1 MRRLCPQA
9 AWGVFGIHLKI
20 RFWNCPLCKQFHD
33 MFGKF
38 RLLDNYLMVGRY
50 VLSTIIYFLH
60 LFLKIK
66 NQNFTPITLYNSK
79 HNLVTSLTK
88 FQIWSHFRF
97 SHLFLSCPYG
107 FTKKWLG
114 KYGGKQSNLWS
125 SQSSSWKPQNSQK
138 RTKKG
143 IGSYQSPFKK
153 KLKEIPTRWVID
165 TQENCDNWVLKMKL
179 AD

>member
-1 MRRLCPQA
+1 
-9 AWGVFGIHLKI
+9 
-20 RFWNCPLCKQFHD
+20 

-107 FTKKWLG
+107 FTKKWVG

-138 RTKKG
+138 RTKKRHWL
-143 IGSYQSPFKK
+143 ISITVQEKVKRNSYTMSYWYAR
-153 KLKEIPTRWVID
+153 KLWHLSF
-165 TQENCDNWVLKMKL
+165 ENEVGWLV
-179 AD
+179 